1 VVVSSFCRLLFC
13 LFLFSL
19 EDVTLFF
26 VYLGVFG
33 LGVFANSWISA
44 ILILL
49 MVSILSRCATVRC
62 SMKLSSG
69 PSFWLHS

>member
-1 VVVSSFCRLLFC
+1 MTLL
-13 LFLFSL
+13 
-19 EDVTLFF
+19 F

-49 MVSILSRCATVRC
+49 IVSILSRCATVRC